1 MGVWKANGKSR
12 YPRRCKLSW
21 ILEQIGKKL
30 TAEIQNVTVIR
41 SFEVKEERA
50 FLLTFKSR
58 KPDWSLLGL
67 DGIDR
72 LPAVSWKLKNLE
84 NFR

>member
-1 MGVWKANGKSR
+1 M
-12 YPRRCKLSW
+12 
-21 ILEQIGKKL
+21 
-30 TAEIQNVTVIR
+30 TVIR

-72 LPAVSWKLKNLE
+72 LPAVRWKLKNLGKLSLTLDPILDS
-84 NFR
+84 